1 MTSGAAA
8 GRYARALF
16 DVVLKETPGELEAVE
31 AQVRDLSALF
41 TGNAALATVMG
52 NPAVPVTR
60 KIAVTRALLD
70 RAGALA
76 SPVSKLVLML
86 AERDRLM
93 LLPDIARVYGD
104 RLMDHQ
110 HVIRG
115 EVTTAVELSPEKVRA
130 LAQNL
135 ERATGRRVVLGSRVD
150 PSIIG
155 GVVTRLGS
163 TIYDASVTTQLE
175 KMKQSLIEAG
185 Q

>member
-16 DVVLKETPGELEAVE
+16 DVVLKEAPGQLEPVE
-31 AQVRDLSALF
+31 AQIRDLSALF
-41 TGNAALATVMG
+41 TGTPALASVMG
-52 NPAVPVTR
+52 NPAVPVAR
-60 KIAVTRALLD
+60 KTALTRALLE
-70 RAGALA
+70 RAGDLA
-76 SPVSKLVLML
+76 APVGKLLVML

-93 LLPDIARVYGD
+93 LLPQIVRVYGE

-115 EVTTAVELSPEKVRA
+115 EVTTAVTLAPEKLSA
-130 LAQNL
+130 LAQSL

-163 TIYDASVTTQLE
+163 TVYDGSVTTQLE
-175 KMKQSLIEAG
+175 KMKQSLIESG

>member
-1 MTSGAAA
+1 
-8 GRYARALF
+8 
-16 DVVLKETPGELEAVE
+16 
-31 AQVRDLSALF
+31 
-41 TGNAALATVMG
+41 MG
-52 NPAVPVTR
+52 NPAVPVT
-60 KIAVTRALLD
+60 KKTAVARALLE

-76 SPVSKLVLML
+76 APVGKLVMML

-93 LLPDIARVYGD
+93 LLPHISRVYGE

-115 EVTTAVELSPEKVRA
+115 EVTTATA
-130 LAQNL
+130 LAPEERQAFAQSL
-135 ERATGRRVVLGSRVD
+135 GRATGRRVVLGSRVD

-163 TIYDASVTTQLE
+163 TVYDGSVTTQLE